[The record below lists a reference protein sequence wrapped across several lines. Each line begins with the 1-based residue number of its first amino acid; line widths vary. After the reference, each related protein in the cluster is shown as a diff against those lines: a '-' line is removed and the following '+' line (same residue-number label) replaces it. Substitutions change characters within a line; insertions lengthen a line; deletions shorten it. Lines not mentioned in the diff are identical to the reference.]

1 MINSMTAY
9 ATAESSN
16 DKFSAHTEIRSYNHK
31 YLDIILRTHRKYELL
46 EEKIKA
52 LITEKTSRGRIEV
65 KIKIE
70 NTSEQT
76 QTFEINESMAKGY
89 YDALTTLKKS
99 LGLDGPLSLDLFA
112 AANGLLV
119 PVENEANIENA
130 WPVIKESVIT
140 AVNELNIMR
149 QREGEF
155 IANDINKRIDYIEK
169 SINQIEKT
177 SSDIPAIYRDRLQAR
192 IAALTKGIVDLDPG
206 RITQEAAL
214 LADRSDISEE
224 VVRSKSH
231 IKQFRSIMDSPEQAG
246 RKLNFLLQEFNR
258 EFNTIGSKACNAD
271 VSHTIVAVKSELE
284 KIREQVQNIE

>member
-1 MINSMTAY
+1 MIYSMTAY

-16 DKFSAHTEIRSYNHK
+16 DKFSVHTEIRSYNHK
-31 YLDIILRTHRKYELL
+31 YLDIILRTHRRYELL
-46 EEKIKA
+46 EEKIRA
-52 LITEKTSRGRIEV
+52 LVTEKISRGRTELR
-65 KIKIE
+65 IKIE
-70 NTSEQT
+70 DTSEQV
-76 QTFEINESMAKGY
+76 QTFEINESMAKAY
-89 YDALTTLKKS
+89 YDALKTLKKS

-112 AANGLLV
+112 TADGLLV

-130 WPVIKESVIT
+130 WPVIRESVIT

-155 IANDINKRIDYIEK
+155 TAGDINKRIDYIEK
-169 SINQIEKT
+169 SVDQIEET
-177 SSDIPAIYRDRLQAR
+177 SSDLPAKYRDRLQER

-224 VVRSKSH
+224 IVRSKSH
-231 IKQFRSIMDSPEQAG
+231 IKQFRSIMDSPEPAG

-258 EFNTIGSKACNAD
+258 EFNTMGSKAGNAD
-271 VSHTIVAVKSELE
+271 VSHTIVAVKAELE